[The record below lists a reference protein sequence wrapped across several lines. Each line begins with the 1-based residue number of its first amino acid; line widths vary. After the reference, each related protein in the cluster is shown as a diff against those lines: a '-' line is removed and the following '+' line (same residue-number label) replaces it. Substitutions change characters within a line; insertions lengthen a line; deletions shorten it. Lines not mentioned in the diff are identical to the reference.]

1 MTSRIKK
8 ANKQR
13 ELDALV
19 FNMLASSGALQWT
32 DWYEMT
38 ATKRGEKGLGTSTF
52 SNVIK
57 RLMAEK
63 RVQLDSDKYY
73 QVAYAATDNATSPAV
88 QDIADIALQQLMDT
102 L

>member
-1 MTSRIKK
+1 
-8 ANKQR
+8 
-13 ELDALV
+13 
-19 FNMLASSGALQWT
+19 
-32 DWYEMT
+32 
-38 ATKRGEKGLGTSTF
+38 
-52 SNVIK
+52 
-57 RLMAEK
+57 MAEK